1 MTEIQTPR
9 RVGRSIAAILA
20 GVAAIIILSLAT
32 DAVLH
37 GTGIFPPMGQPMS
50 DGLFVLAT
58 FYRLIYG
65 VLGGYIA
72 ARLAPYRSMMHAVV
86 LGIIGLVLS
95 TAGAIATW
103 DRGPAFGPKWYP
115 LALVVTAIPCAWLGG
130 KIFNP
135 QKRTHS

>member
-1 MTEIQTPR
+1 MTEIQPPR
-9 RVGRSIAAILA
+9 RVGRSIVAVLA
-20 GVAAIIILSLAT
+20 GVLAIIILSLAT

-50 DGLFVLAT
+50 DGLFVLT
-58 FYRLIYG
+58 TLYRLIYG

-72 ARLAPYRSMMHAVV
+72 ARLAPGRSMMHSMV

-103 DRGPAFGPKWYP
+103 NRGPEFGPKWYP

-130 KIFNP
+130 KIFCL
-135 QKRTHS
+135 QRQTHS